1 MFKVNNTDTRTKGAN
16 GVIPVSLLLN
26 LNIFH
31 NLLLKKKPSKLFQ
44 KMNSNMWS
52 ANCKKLG
59 PYKNYE
65 DERNNINSWKNNCT
79 YKSPTNQWTGINN
92 SNQQILGNQSM
103 KAHKASWL
111 LKWMNIQISN
121 KQINEN

>member
-1 MFKVNNTDTRTKGAN
+1 MFKVNNKDTRKKRRQWRRSGLFTVKFEHISQL
-16 GVIPVSLLLN
+16 V
-26 LNIFH
+26 
-31 NLLLKKKPSKLFQ
+31 LKKNPSKLFER
-44 KMNSNMWS
+44 MNSNMWS
-52 ANCKKLG
+52 VNCKKLG
-59 PYKNYE
+59 PYKHYE

-92 SNQQILGNQSM
+92 SNQHILGNQSM
-103 KAHKASWL
+103 KAHKAFWL